1 MTKGHFCV
9 HYYEMHNQNSAKK
22 IFFFC
27 FGYLVHKEVIL
38 KGTGIEACSVNLSQ

>member
-22 IFFFC
+22 IFFC
-27 FGYLVHKEVIL
+27 FGYLACKEVIL